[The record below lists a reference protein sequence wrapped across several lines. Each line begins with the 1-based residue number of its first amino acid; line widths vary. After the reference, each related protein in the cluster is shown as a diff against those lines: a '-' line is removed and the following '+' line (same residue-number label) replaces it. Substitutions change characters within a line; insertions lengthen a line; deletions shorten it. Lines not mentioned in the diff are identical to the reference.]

1 MLLFCLQLY
10 WFTVEFGLCK
20 EGGAV
25 RAYGAGLLSSY
36 GELLHALSKQ
46 PAIEYRQTD
55 SKIITSYVVFV
66 LLVLVGG
73 WFMETRY
80 YRLRCNVIT

>member
-1 MLLFCLQLY
+1 MSYKSLTFTVSNNLFLFCLQLY

-46 PAIEYRQTD
+46 PAIEYRQSD
-55 SKIITSYVVFV
+55 SKTFTSNVVFV
-66 LLVLVGG
+66 LLVLV
-73 WFMETRY
+73 
-80 YRLRCNVIT
+80 CV

>member
-1 MLLFCLQLY
+1 
-10 WFTVEFGLCK
+10 
-20 EGGAV
+20 V

-55 SKIITSYVVFV
+55 SKIITSYVSYLSFSFQYVSSY
-66 LLVLVGG
+66 GDP
-73 WFMETRY
+73 Y
-80 YRLRCNVIT
+80 